1 VRVYSARVTYSD
13 RRASSVFRSLFFRSF
28 FGGLSLLAVGLCA
41 GCIGVS
47 QKKVLTGVVGG
58 TGSDVKSCPLGAK
71 VAEDGLIDDFE
82 DGNNQLSTEGG
93 RDGYW
98 WPKVDNAGSTLE
110 PTPFG
115 TSEDAKDG
123 SENAIRVHGKT
134 VSGDPTLAWGAGFGV
149 NLRDQTAIYDASRYA
164 GITFKAKVGKGTSTS
179 VRFNVGDINTHPSG
193 NMCTTA
199 CWNHFGRDMV
209 LTTEW
214 KEYKIMF
221 NEMHQQ
227 PDWGSPRPLSLTPS
241 KLIEIDWQIG
251 PGRDYDIWVDDIAL
265 LDCK

>member
-1 VRVYSARVTYSD
+1 VTHSD
-13 RRASSVFRSLFFRSF
+13 RHVFSFVSF
-28 FGGLSLLAVGLCA
+28 FLGLSFLAAGLCA

-47 QKKVLTGVVGG
+47 QKKVLAGMVGG

-71 VAEDGLIDDFE
+71 VAEDGLVDDFE
-82 DGNNQLSTEGG
+82 DANTQLTVEGG

-115 TSEDAKDG
+115 TSEGAKDG
-123 SENAIRVHGKT
+123 SENAMRVHGKT
-134 VSGDPTLAWGAGFGV
+134 ASGDPTQAWGAGFGV

-164 GITFKAKVGKGTSTS
+164 GIRFKAKVAKGTSTS

-199 CWNHFGRDMV
+199 CWNHFGRDMI

-221 NEMHQQ
+221 NEMRQQ

-241 KLIEIDWQIG
+241 KLVEIDWQIG
-251 PGRDYDIWVDDIAL
+251 PGRDYDVWVDDIAF